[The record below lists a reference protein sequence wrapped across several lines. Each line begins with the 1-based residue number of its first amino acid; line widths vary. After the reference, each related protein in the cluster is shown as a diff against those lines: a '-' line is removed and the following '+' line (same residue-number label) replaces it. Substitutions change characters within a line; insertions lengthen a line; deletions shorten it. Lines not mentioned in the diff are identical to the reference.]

1 MAAEDHLQSR
11 QMGMVSEAVRR
22 DAAKQHG
29 VDPGASNA
37 PQVTAVKAPTDR
49 QKEYHPLATA
59 HVEVKYETP
68 DMTHTHVY
76 GVDPSNEYMH
86 NHTHVHESHTQIS
99 PATNRPNTR
108 TVFKPG

>member
-37 PQVTAVKAPTDR
+37 PQVTAGLVSHD
-49 QKEYHPLATA
+49 LA
-59 HVEVKYETP
+59 EP
-68 DMTHTHVY
+68 
-76 GVDPSNEYMH
+76 PFS
-86 NHTHVHESHTQIS
+86 
-99 PATNRPNTR
+99 
-108 TVFKPG
+108 